1 MRFSAKS
8 PGTSIWL
15 SPSAKIQNTC
25 SQILPMTS
33 IPHDRSIVDLKWV
46 EKKHKP
52 HLVLC
57 WFCFCSWFWH
67 ILELLFFLTSVE
79 VVLQCVLVDFSVR
92 FISRKNEA
100 STSIEILFIKLWHH
114 FSSCPAW
121 DNNLFF
127 LVFISVFIIAT
138 NDDQDFAS
146 LKYKTHCYTLYHLTN
161 NTDSAPKVV
170 LTELRTFHK

>member
-1 MRFSAKS
+1 MMFSAKS

-25 SQILPMTS
+25 SHILPMTF
-33 IPHDRSIVDLKWV
+33 IPHDRSIVDLKWM

-67 ILELLFFLTSVE
+67 ILELLFFLTRVE

-92 FISRKNEA
+92 FIPRKNEA

-121 DNNLFF
+121 DSNLFF

-146 LKYKTHCYTLYHLTN
+146 LKYKTHCYT
-161 NTDSAPKVV
+161 
-170 LTELRTFHK
+170 

>member
-1 MRFSAKS
+1 MMFSAKS

-25 SQILPMTS
+25 SHILPMTF
-33 IPHDRSIVDLKWV
+33 IPHDRSIVDLKWM

-67 ILELLFFLTSVE
+67 ILELLFFLTRVE
-79 VVLQCVLVDFSVR
+79 VVLQCLLVDFSVR
-92 FISRKNEA
+92 FIPRKSEA
-100 STSIEILFIKLWHH
+100 STSIEILSIKLWHH

-121 DNNLFF
+121 EQPVLPR
-127 LVFISVFIIAT
+127 LYLCIHHRHQWWSRLCL
-138 NDDQDFAS
+138 
-146 LKYKTHCYTLYHLTN
+146 LKVQNTLLHITPLN
-161 NTDSAPKVV
+161 K
-170 LTELRTFHK
+170 